1 MDLYKNI
8 KYYYMTEETVIEKI
22 DGFWEANSESES
34 ENSQEE
40 KQHDK
45 LTFRK
50 LKRKILNQYDMNLVH
65 KYSTALDVFVRYIQ
79 CYHILYLSLI
89 HI

>member
-1 MDLYKNI
+1 
-8 KYYYMTEETVIEKI
+8 MTEESVIQKI

-40 KQHDK
+40 KHHDK

-50 LKRKILNQYDMNLVH
+50 LKRKILNQYDIGFDATPKVPH
-65 KYSTALDVFVRYIQ
+65 KKFLKS
-79 CYHILYLSLI
+79 LYENK
-89 HI
+89 